1 MHVWVLLQQLVMP
14 SLPTIILLSLMP
26 ASSFGPSTSI
36 NYLKAQHEVTL
47 KGERRGAI
55 RVVRLRLTMVICH
68 YQSSQSRDAAVSHV
82 IHRSC
87 FVDLLLCDATK
98 RGLTGLELLK
108 RHTHDISISHIDNG
122 IYRIYEARIY
132 RASNKPAPFKQIV
145 PITPNFY
152 KYKDSLK

>member
-1 MHVWVLLQQLVMP
+1 M
-14 SLPTIILLSLMP
+14 SSIDRALSI
-26 ASSFGPSTSI
+26 F
-36 NYLKAQHEVTL
+36 
-47 KGERRGAI
+47 
-55 RVVRLRLTMVICH
+55 
-68 YQSSQSRDAAVSHV
+68 
-82 IHRSC
+82 
-87 FVDLLLCDATK
+87 FLLCDATK

-108 RHTHDISISHIDNG
+108 RHTHDINISHIDNG